1 MLKFNSYGKS
11 RKKCSKSG
19 LVLDFQKIA
28 NYLVYSTLRGCL
40 QLTLGNVK
48 HYLIKVVFNVT
59 KILTVRINSKCILY
73 CLASE
78 T

>member
-28 NYLVYSTLRGCL
+28 NYLVYSTLRRFL

-59 KILTVRINSKCILY
+59 VRINSKCILY